1 MEFNNYVFDSLSRR
15 EQEDKFYRECDIH
28 QRIHDMLMS
37 LNERELKLVLE
48 YTAMVYKQSEYV
60 NCLKQAGIA

>member
-1 MEFNNYVFDSLSRR
+1 MVFNAEFHNYVR

-28 QRIHDMLMS
+28 QHIHDMLMS
-37 LNERELKLVLE
+37 LNERELKLVLG

-60 NCLKQAGIA
+60 SCLKQAGLA

>member
-1 MEFNNYVFDSLSRR
+1 MEFNAGFHNYVR
-15 EQEDKFYRECDIH
+15 EQENKFYREADLH
-28 QRIHDMLMS
+28 QRIHNMLGS

-60 NCLKQAGIA
+60 SCLKQAGLA

>member
-1 MEFNNYVFDSLSRR
+1 MEFNAGFNNYVR
-15 EQEDKFYRECDIH
+15 EQENKFYREADLH
-28 QRIHDMLMS
+28 QRIHNMLGS

-60 NCLKQAGIA
+60 SCLKQAGLA